1 MCRSHPQHLMLFAD
15 TAALLRNVGLFH
27 HLWTFLVDIT
37 TLVYRYCPPPF
48 LRSRSCCRHWST
60 RRRNT
65 RPSSLVYKDFFAVD
79 NLYPFWNRSFCENLY
94 LDSYRWKLSRLFCLM
109 AWQHLLEKLWL
120 EKQHQ
125 TSKPISSSN
134 ELDGIIPRIGLPQGT
149 YSQRTFQSRL
159 SRFEKEKLLL

>member
-1 MCRSHPQHLMLFAD
+1 MLSAD
-15 TAALLRNVGLFH
+15 KAALLRNVGLFH
-27 HLWTFLVDIT
+27 HLWTFMVDIT
-37 TLVYRYCPPPF
+37 TLVYRHCPPSF

-65 RPSSLVYKDFFAVD
+65 RPTSLVYKDCFAVD
-79 NLYPFWNRSFCENLY
+79 NLYPFWNPPFAKTCTYSH
-94 LDSYRWKLSRLFCLM
+94 RWKLSRLFCLM
-109 AWQHLLEKLWL
+109 AWQHLLEKLLL

-159 SRFEKEKLLL
+159 SRFEKEQLLL